1 MTEIDYTISKE
12 ELIDF
17 HMGHVEETKV
27 FKYQMIS
34 NFIFIILVILLGFLV
49 AIALIKDPLS
59 IVIYIVFSFIIML
72 FRKKIIMHKLRKK
85 FFKIYSFDKYQN
97 LFEQTKLTFVE
108 EGLKVNTKFVVKIYN
123 WNSIKSIHSLDNYI
137 LVRTVNNEDLLIPIF
152 SFKPIENIQIFLD
165 TIINNTNLELE
176 KEYPKDIKYL

>member
-34 NFIFIILVILLGFLV
+34 NFIFIILFILLGFLV

-72 FRKKIIMHKLRKK
+72 FRKK
-85 FFKIYSFDKYQN
+85 FFEIYSFDKYQN

-123 WNSIKSIHSLDNYI
+123 WNSIKSIHSVDNYI

-152 SFKPIENIQIFLD
+152 SFKPIENKQIFLD

>member
-85 FFKIYSFDKYQN
+85 FFKIYSFN
-97 LFEQTKLTFVE
+97 
-108 EGLKVNTKFVVKIYN
+108 KFI
-123 WNSIKSIHSLDNYI
+123 
-137 LVRTVNNEDLLIPIF
+137 
-152 SFKPIENIQIFLD
+152 
-165 TIINNTNLELE
+165 
-176 KEYPKDIKYL
+176 